1 MLGFDIGNAVRGC
14 CRGQMRRRQFIGLAG
29 IAAVWPLAARAQK
42 GTALIGWL
50 GSGSAQSSGIFVE
63 SFKRGLLDADLREG
77 RDYQLDLRWAA
88 GAYERF
94 PALAKELVDN
104 KADVILATTISA
116 VRAAQRATSATPI
129 VMTSITDAVGA
140 GLVTSLAHPGGNT
153 TGLSNLNED
162 LTPKLLDFFRELL
175 PRARTIAV
183 VGNPGN
189 PSTNGLMEIIQAYAS
204 SFGAAVNR
212 FELKDVAQIE
222 PTFDLIAKGSPDAI
236 LVVPD
241 AALLD
246 LREQIAS
253 NALKH
258 RIPLIS
264 TIPELT
270 DAGALIG
277 YGAPRRGLYRRA
289 GYFVKRILDGAK
301 PADLPV
307 EQPELIEFSINS
319 KTAVRLGIRIPDALL
334 ARADRVIE

>member
-1 MLGFDIGNAVRGC
+1 MKRRAFITLLGG
-14 CRGQMRRRQFIGLAG
+14 
-29 IAAVWPLAARAQK
+29 AAVAWPLAAGAQK
-42 GTALIGWL
+42 RTALIGWL
-50 GSGSAQSSGIFVE
+50 GSGSAQSSGIFVD
-63 SFKRGLLDADLREG
+63 SFKQGLLDADLQEG

-94 PALAKELVDN
+94 PALARELVDN
-104 KADVILATTISA
+104 RADVILATTISA
-116 VRAAQRATSATPI
+116 VRAAQRATPVTPI

-140 GLVTSLAHPGGNT
+140 GLVTSLARPGGNT

-175 PRARTIAV
+175 PQARTISV

-189 PSTNGLMEIIQAYAS
+189 PSTNGLMEIIQAHAN
-204 SFGAAVNR
+204 SFGATVNR
-212 FELKDVAQIE
+212 FELKDVAQFDS
-222 PTFDLIAKGSPDAI
+222 TFDLIAKGGPDAI

-289 GYFVKRILDGAK
+289 GYFVKRILDGTK
-301 PADLPV
+301 PGDLPV
-307 EQPELIEFSINS
+307 EQPGLIEFSINS
-319 KTAVRLGIRIPDALL
+319 KTAILLGIRIPDALL

>member
-1 MLGFDIGNAVRGC
+1 MKRREFILALGG
-14 CRGQMRRRQFIGLAG
+14 
-29 IAAVWPLAARAQK
+29 AAAAWPLAASAQK
-42 GTALIGWL
+42 RAALIGWL

-63 SFKRGLLDADLREG
+63 SFKQGLLDADLRQG

-94 PALAKELVDN
+94 PAFARELVDN

-116 VRAAQRATSATPI
+116 VRAAQRATSVIPI
-129 VMTSITDAVGA
+129 VMASVTDPVGA
-140 GLVTSLAHPGGNT
+140 GLIASLAHPGGNT

-175 PRARTIAV
+175 PQARTLAV
-183 VGNPGN
+183 LGNPNN
-189 PSTNGLMEIIQAYAS
+189 PSTGGLMEIIKGHAN
-204 SFGAAVNR
+204 SFGATVNG
-212 FELKDVAQIE
+212 FEMKAVAQLAS
-222 PTFDLIAKGSPDAI
+222 TFDLIAKGNPDAI
-236 LVVPD
+236 IVVPD
-241 AALLD
+241 ATLLD

-258 RIPLIS
+258 RVPLIS

-277 YGAPRRGLYRRA
+277 YGTPRRDLYRRA
-289 GYFVKRILDGAK
+289 GYFVKRIFDGAK
-301 PADLPV
+301 PGDLPV
-307 EQPELIEFSINS
+307 EQPSLIELSLNS
-319 KTAVRLGIRIPDALL
+319 KTAALLGIRIPDALL